1 MDIKDVTALVHFREL
16 HFLPR
21 AIFFIGTVCFIGASF
36 VKLFVLGMFG
46 VGVMFAATALNLTI
60 NSLEGLYFAIKEK
73 VFDVPVMLILQA
85 LIATG
90 LALVVLGLAHY
101 YYLNGALPPL

>member
-1 MDIKDVTALVHFREL
+1 
-16 HFLPR
+16 
-21 AIFFIGTVCFIGASF
+21 
-36 VKLFVLGMFG
+36 
-46 VGVMFAATALNLTI
+46 
-60 NSLEGLYFAIKEK
+60 
-73 VFDVPVMLILQA
+73 MLILQA